1 MESMVHDESPLEV
14 QPVKRLCG
22 EIQLFDLCDLDHC
35 NHKDG
40 RFCTHTDLLT
50 RFEHIADEEDAVQ
63 QNRPVVVCD
72 EENDDDEHGADFFSL
87 EEDDDFGNDGE
98 EDGAWEED

>member
-1 MESMVHDESPLEV
+1 MAQDESPLEV

-22 EIQLFDLCDLDHC
+22 EIQLFDLCDLAHC

-50 RFEHIADEEDAVQ
+50 RFELIADEGDAVQ
-63 QNRPVVVCD
+63 QNRPVVCD
-72 EENDDDEHGADFFSL
+72 EEDDEQGAEFFSL
-87 EEDDDFGNDGE
+87 EEDDDYGNEGE
-98 EDGAWEED
+98 EDGTWEED